1 MSVVHHVKAF
11 LALTFITLNLA
22 IWILPLAVLALVRL
36 ASPGERSR
44 RAMAAIY
51 RAAVRLDDLWLN
63 LMGTRWRLNSSGEAV
78 GRLTLPRDEPVL
90 VICNHRSWADIFIV
104 QSVIVRDGPIVVFLA
119 KRELAWIPIL
129 GIIFLAFDF
138 PILRR
143 RTRTNTDS
151 DARRRNDIERVDAAC
166 GRLNDAPAALL
177 SFAEG
182 TRFTQEKHARD
193 PRYANLLAPR
203 RGGIEAF
210 VRAVPTAK
218 VVDLTLDYP
227 GDPGFWGFL
236 AGRSGD
242 VMVDVDIVDLP
253 ASDVG
258 SWLNARW
265 SRKDEIL
272 ERRSAGTEERPG
284 DV

>member
-1 MSVVHHVKAF
+1 MRVVDHVKAF

-36 ASPGERSR
+36 VSPGERSR

-51 RAAVRLDDLWLN
+51 RTAVRLDDWWLRR
-63 LMGTRWRLNSSGEAV
+63 MGARWRANLPGDANSG
-78 GRLTLPRDEPVL
+78 LTLPRHEPVL
-90 VICNHRSWADIFIV
+90 VISNHRSWADIFII

-143 RTRTNTDS
+143 RTRSNADPE
-151 DARRRNDIERVDAAC
+151 ARRRDDIERVDAAC
-166 GRLNDAPAALL
+166 RRLNDAPAALL

-182 TRFTQEKHARD
+182 TRFTLEKHARD

-203 RGGIEAF
+203 RGGIESF
-210 VRAVPTAK
+210 VRAVPRAK
-218 VVDLTLDYP
+218 VVDLTLEYP
-227 GDPGFWGFL
+227 GNAGFWAFL

-242 VMVDVDIVDLP
+242 VTVDVDFVDLP
-253 ASDVG
+253 SSDVG

-272 ERRSAGTEERPG
+272 EKRASGRLRNG
-284 DV
+284 